1 MKRGTEQRQNKPKG
15 WVISGGEY
23 GRRTPGNEER
33 IQSLTHEEVPFSL
46 PAVPQTVYKRMVD
59 LSLWTRKQKLGSGSL
74 RIKAAK
80 KSGFT
85 LLCRKEAVA
94 PPLSTGCLPGNPST
108 KEHTGHAG
116 EISLAGPRIT
126 LLIATFPGISW
137 LKQREGSESGKAGQL
152 DKKGAFS
159 ACGLVL
165 PRILSRALCIP
176 GC

>member
-1 MKRGTEQRQNKPKG
+1 MVEGPLGMRRESSHSLMKRCRFPCQLSPKLCTKG
-15 WVISGGEY
+15 WLICRY
-23 GRRTPGNEER
+23 GQENR
-33 IQSLTHEEVPFSL
+33 
-46 PAVPQTVYKRMVD
+46 
-59 LSLWTRKQKLGSGSL
+59 KLGSGSL